1 MKRKSV
7 STEEIAWLKDINDA
21 AEWRKKYSFEHK
33 WYDIERY
40 YRHDFEQL
48 NQPHFNLIYMMGNS
62 LIPSLVYQTPGIMNL
77 PRKPNMMYWASFFDS
92 VDNWW
97 MDHAQIKALSEEAA
111 LTSFLYNTCAFQ
123 IGYDFS
129 DQQQQIT
136 EVSQN
141 MFADMKGIA
150 DSTRKTNLPWVD
162 FIYPQRFLV
171 AKGTRMMKNCRWA
184 AKFVAVPTRMLKDIK
199 GLQNV
204 EVTHMPDMVH
214 KHERSIWEGMLG
226 DKEKS
231 GYTCLWEIHNAED
244 NTWCWLSTEGKYILP
259 PEEDPLQVQGLPFE
273 VISFNKSSG
282 SIWSTPDSIYIE
294 SQQLEGD
301 ETRRVGRL
309 QRKLASVKFLYDADI
324 LDKDT
329 LADLLSEDPCG
340 IPVKLPR
347 NKTLHDCVLPL
358 QTNVQTQFP
367 QYSKELLNDAQL
379 ILGIGPNQF
388 GTFAPG
394 RRTKYETQVVEGT
407 NQLRTAMR
415 RDKLATAIQGMV
427 TRANILITKYWQKEM
442 VQQVVGVDGALY
454 WVEARPEEFQYA
466 TENLISKVN
475 VDSMAPTSRD
485 RKKAEAAELLSMLS
499 SMQEAG
505 VNPLPVLQ
513 QLLSTFEWLDVRQV
527 LPQVQ
532 DQMTMQAFTQNQ
544 QEKVAQ
550 GRLGDRLTQNLGG
563 VNNLVQRVPQG
574 AQQEGEVD
582 E

>member
-33 WYDIERY
+33 WDDIERY

-184 AKFVAVPTRMLKDIK
+184 AKFVAVPTRMLKNIK

-532 DQMTMQAFTQNQ
+532 DQMTMPAFEQNQ